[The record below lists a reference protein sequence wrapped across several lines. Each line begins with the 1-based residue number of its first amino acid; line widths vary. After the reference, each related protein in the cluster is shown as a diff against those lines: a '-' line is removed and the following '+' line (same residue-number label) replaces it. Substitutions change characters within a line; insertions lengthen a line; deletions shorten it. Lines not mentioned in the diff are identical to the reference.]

1 MMFCNEFLLS
11 VFVGCI
17 KGFNNITGGSKYTSG
32 ATHFIVPDMN
42 FSCNGIIAEIVFLAT
57 NQVGQ
62 LGTIQFEVWR
72 PEETIGSSI
81 STYVLAD
88 ETNATQFLESHA
100 TKITVRPTMTVSSKD
115 VLGISINKL
124 NISSQSFDSFTVYQ
138 LKSDAIYSDQA
149 NILSSYESTFFS
161 PLVSVLFGEFVCWLS
176 VSIYVDFQIVFKM
189 RNYTTISMVL
199 LIIPIMY
206 FQK

>member
-17 KGFNNITGGSKYTSG
+17 KGFNNINGGSKYTSG

-62 LGTIQFEVWR
+62 SGTIQFEVWR

-88 ETNATQFLESHA
+88 ETNATQFLESNA
-100 TKITVRPTMTVSSKD
+100 TQITVRPMMTVSSKD
-115 VLGISINKL
+115 VLGIAINKL
-124 NISSQSFDSFTVYQ
+124 NISSQSKSNSFTVYQ
-138 LKSDAIYSDQA
+138 LRSDAAFSTLA

-161 PLVSVLFGEFVCWLS
+161 PLVSVSFGKFVFWLL
-176 VSIYVDFQIVFKM
+176 VYQ
-189 RNYTTISMVL
+189 
-199 LIIPIMY
+199 
-206 FQK
+206 